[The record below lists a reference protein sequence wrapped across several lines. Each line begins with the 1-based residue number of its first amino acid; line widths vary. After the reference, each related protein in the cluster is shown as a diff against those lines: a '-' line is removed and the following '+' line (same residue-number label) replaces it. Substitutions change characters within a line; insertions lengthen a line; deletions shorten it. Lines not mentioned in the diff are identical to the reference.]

1 MLDSLNYSMLEVYPP
16 HIIDF
21 KKRFRR
27 CHSNYVYTF
36 TYKGIHFNYY
46 LLHHT
51 LTFST
56 HTQKVLGK
64 LDVSEADV
72 DAYLDKLTS
81 IIREVVNIKIPKFH
95 LTRCD
100 YCIDVPTSSNE
111 ELKEIFNL
119 LQLHHSQFK
128 YIRVNHIYDNSRYL
142 CTPNSSIN
150 INIYD
155 KFAQILNT
163 YGYEDERFRNV
174 LRVELQLK
182 KNKIQKLYH
191 KSNIQRDVRK
201 YWSKEML
208 QKLYIDY
215 LEEYLY
221 KRRLL

>member
-1 MLDSLNYSMLEVYPP
+1 MLDSLNYSMLDVYPP

-27 CHSNYVYTF
+27 YNSNYIYTF

-56 HTQKVLGK
+56 HTQRILSK
-64 LDVSEADV
+64 LNVVEDDV
-72 DAYLDKLTS
+72 DVYLEKLTS
-81 IIREVVNIKIPKFH
+81 IIREVVTIKIPKLN

-100 YCIDVPTSSNE
+100 YCIDVSTSSSE

-128 YIRVNHIYDNSRYL
+128 YIRVNQIYDNSRYL

-163 YGYEDERFRNV
+163 YGYEDNRFKNV

-191 KSNIQRDVRK
+191 KFNVQRDVRK